1 MNRDHHKTCIRPVGI
16 GRLCGAQATREFCY
30 AAEPWMPYCD
40 EHEPQYATAG
50 ERPIRKVGDSTPPA
64 TPASLSPVEPT
75 PEPPT
80 EELKTTPGG
89 ALIFR
94 HVCGTP
100 EDDGECMAC
109 SQIDCPDGE
118 PLHYHHDGC
127 PCCSQKPTLEPPPDA
142 QVCVWREREWDYESG
157 CRGTQ
162 ISRDERSSG
171 PPDGWK
177 HCPYCGK
184 RLVVGTAPQG
194 GEQ

>member
-1 MNRDHHKTCIRPVGI
+1 MSDRETALEAVLRELTAMVRGECPSLLNEDSGGCARLSIEIDALLAAPPVGVSPQPDTALKEAATWVLNVVSGV
-16 GRLCGAQATREFCY
+16 GR
-30 AAEPWMPYCD
+30 
-40 EHEPQYATAG
+40 AG
-50 ERPIRKVGDSTPPA
+50 GE
-64 TPASLSPVEPT
+64 
-75 PEPPT
+75 PEPD
-80 EELKTTPGG
+80 EGQAAFQ
-89 ALIFR
+89 ALADALS
-94 HVCGTP
+94 T
-100 EDDGECMAC
+100 
-109 SQIDCPDGE
+109 
-118 PLHYHHDGC
+118 
-127 PCCSQKPTLEPPPDA
+127 PDA

>member
-1 MNRDHHKTCIRPVGI
+1 MSERAQALEAAFRAGFDAAQRWGCDMESEAYADWASAAPPVGVSPQPDTRRDCTCL
-16 GRLCGAQATREFCY
+16 GTCRGAEGLGPRWKCALE
-30 AAEPWMPYCD
+30 
-40 EHEPQYATAG
+40 
-50 ERPIRKVGDSTPPA
+50 KS
-64 TPASLSPVEPT
+64 ASLAPVEPT
-75 PEPPT
+75 P
-80 EELKTTPGG
+80 
-89 ALIFR
+89 
-94 HVCGTP
+94 
-100 EDDGECMAC
+100 
-109 SQIDCPDGE
+109 
-118 PLHYHHDGC
+118 
-127 PCCSQKPTLEPPPDA
+127 EPPPDA